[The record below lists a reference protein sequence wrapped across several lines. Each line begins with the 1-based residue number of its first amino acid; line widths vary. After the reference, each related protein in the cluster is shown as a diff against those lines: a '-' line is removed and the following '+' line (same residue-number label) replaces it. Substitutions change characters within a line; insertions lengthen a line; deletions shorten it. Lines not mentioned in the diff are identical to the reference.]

1 MSWANSLYGGDS
13 KPGTSL
19 GYATQE
25 HVRRFLD
32 RESVIS
38 LPEEDQF
45 APGAYWESRDKCF
58 MSAVIVTT
66 EMADTSMVMMWL
78 VPNDTTRF
86 KPTVEVF
93 SRESVERVGR
103 RVYRGNIATAVERF
117 LVALTRHSANS
128 MALQKLILQSS
139 AAAFTAFGKELAAA
153 DLELQRLIIGPN
165 AFGTPAPRA
174 SALHAA
180 YLDFDATVRGIV
192 ANEAPHATVVTD
204 FTTKAMGRPFVA
216 YISGP
221 FTLEYTGRID
231 DRDATTASV
240 LRSMIHEA
248 QRKIGRA
255 QCGGSK

>member
-1 MSWANSLYGGDS
+1 MSWVNSLYGGS
-13 KPGTSL
+13 KPGMTP
-19 GYATQE
+19 GTFVTQE
-25 HVRRFLD
+25 DVHRYLD
-32 RESVIS
+32 QEAGTATEH
-38 LPEEDQF
+38 LEDQL

-117 LVALTRHSANS
+117 LVALTW
-128 MALQKLILQSS
+128 
-139 AAAFTAFGKELAAA
+139 AA
-153 DLELQRLIIGPN
+153 DDDRLRLR
-165 AFGTPAPRA
+165 ASRHFGTAAEFPPLAPRA

-192 ANEAPHATVVTD
+192 ADEAPHATVVTD

-231 DRDATTASV
+231 DRDTTTASV
-240 LRSMIHEA
+240 LRAMIHEA

-255 QCGGSK
+255 QCGGGK